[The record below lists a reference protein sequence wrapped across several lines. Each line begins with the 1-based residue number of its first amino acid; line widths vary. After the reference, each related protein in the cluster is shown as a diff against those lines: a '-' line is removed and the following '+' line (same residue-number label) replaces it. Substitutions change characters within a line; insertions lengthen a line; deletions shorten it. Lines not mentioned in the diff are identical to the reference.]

1 MKHLISVLFMVVLI
15 STAVIGQV
23 NSTNT
28 NTDSIKAVELTP
40 IVIKALAASPL
51 SPFTKTEISKTQLAV
66 MNNGS
71 DLPIMLNNVA
81 NMVSTSD
88 AGAGVGYTNL
98 RMRGSDITRI
108 NVTLNGVPVNDAEGQ
123 GVFFVNFADLG
134 SSIKSLQIQRGVGSS
149 TNGPGAF
156 GASININSIDVQAH
170 TGMQYSADYSSFNT
184 WRNTLKV
191 YSGLLNN
198 KVNVSARIS
207 RITSQGFIQRSGSQ
221 LTSGQFTMQYL
232 LSKKITLTANYMNG
246 HERTGQAWTGVPQDS
261 LATNRTF
268 NELGLMPN
276 GVYYKNQTDNYQ
288 QQYYQLFAGY
298 KPNSRWQINMG
309 LYATR
314 GKGYYEEYKQQQ
326 QLSAY
331 NLSPII
337 TEVDTINTADIIR
350 QLWLDNLL
358 TGTQAQAI
366 CSTQQHQL
374 IIGGNMSVYNG
385 EHYGK
390 VINVAGAPLA
400 NYKWYHLDACKI
412 DASTFVKYEYKVSE
426 ALLLYTDVQYRHV
439 VYNIN
444 GFRNNP
450 LLKVSNRWNFLNPKL
465 GLTYQL
471 LGGNNLKQNVYA
483 SFAIANKEPNR
494 DDLETNIAEAPLHEL
509 LMNTELGYNCKS
521 PILAAGVNIYYM
533 NYRNQLVPTGRIN
546 DVGAFTRVNTPQS
559 YRAGIEAELAIKLS
573 KVVSIEPNIAL
584 SINKI
589 KVHQEYIFDYDSNM
603 QRFTQYSNTNI
614 ALSPNIVGANV
625 ISIHPLAYAN
635 KQWQSFAINIMHK
648 YVGRQYLD
656 NTQEVSRSIN
666 AYQTLDIILQHQFT
680 IAQKYKLQLHGG
692 VFNALNAF
700 YQSNGYTYGY
710 IAGGQSQYFNYLFPQ
725 AGRRYNIGLV
735 FTL

>member
-232 LSKKITLTANYMNG
+232 LSKKITLTANYMDTN
-246 HERTGQAWTGVPQDS
+246 V
-261 LATNRTF
+261 LAR
-268 NELGLMPN
+268 LGL
-276 GVYYKNQTDNYQ
+276 VY
-288 QQYYQLFAGY
+288 
-298 KPNSRWQINMG
+298 
-309 LYATR
+309 
-314 GKGYYEEYKQQQ
+314 
-326 QLSAY
+326 
-331 NLSPII
+331 
-337 TEVDTINTADIIR
+337 
-350 QLWLDNLL
+350 
-358 TGTQAQAI
+358 
-366 CSTQQHQL
+366 H
-374 IIGGNMSVYNG
+374 
-385 EHYGK
+385 
-390 VINVAGAPLA
+390 
-400 NYKWYHLDACKI
+400 KI
-412 DASTFVKYEYKVSE
+412 A
-426 ALLLYTDVQYRHV
+426 
-439 VYNIN
+439 
-444 GFRNNP
+444 
-450 LLKVSNRWNFLNPKL
+450 
-465 GLTYQL
+465 
-471 LGGNNLKQNVYA
+471 
-483 SFAIANKEPNR
+483 
-494 DDLETNIAEAPLHEL
+494 
-509 LMNTELGYNCKS
+509 
-521 PILAAGVNIYYM
+521 
-533 NYRNQLVPTGRIN
+533 
-546 DVGAFTRVNTPQS
+546 
-559 YRAGIEAELAIKLS
+559 
-573 KVVSIEPNIAL
+573 
-584 SINKI
+584 
-589 KVHQEYIFDYDSNM
+589 
-603 QRFTQYSNTNI
+603 
-614 ALSPNIVGANV
+614 
-625 ISIHPLAYAN
+625 
-635 KQWQSFAINIMHK
+635 
-648 YVGRQYLD
+648 
-656 NTQEVSRSIN
+656 
-666 AYQTLDIILQHQFT
+666 
-680 IAQKYKLQLHGG
+680 
-692 VFNALNAF
+692 
-700 YQSNGYTYGY
+700 
-710 IAGGQSQYFNYLFPQ
+710 
-725 AGRRYNIGLV
+725 
-735 FTL
+735 